1 MTAATEPL
9 SDSAAAHSRAKFV
22 FLLTALGI
30 VYGDIGTSPLYAFK
44 VALDAAGGSAQPIVL
59 GVLSLIIW
67 SLVVTISI
75 KYIGFVMRADN
86 EGEGGILALAGL
98 LSKERSSMAVVALG
112 LFGSALLY
120 GDGIITPAISVLSA
134 IEGLETAEP
143 MLAHYVLPLTVAI
156 LIGFFMLQ
164 SRGTAK
170 IAVLFGPIML
180 TWFFAIAV
188 MGVAAIVHRPEVL
201 FALNPVHAV
210 WLLTS
215 STAPA
220 LAVCGAV
227 FLAVTGG
234 EALYADMGHIGRKPI
249 AKAWFVLVLPAL
261 VLNYFGQGA
270 VVLAHQGDVDHP
282 FFALVPSFLVIPLV
296 ILSAM
301 ATVIASQAV
310 VTGVFSLTK
319 QAVHLGRLPRMRIV
333 QTSGREYGQIYIPSL
348 NWMLAIATVILTV
361 TFKSS
366 DNLAAA
372 YGVAVSATMAITSF
386 LLFETMRQIWR
397 WSTWKAALVAGSFM
411 GIDIIFMIANL
422 AKIGDGG
429 WLPLAIGALIFA
441 LMGIWARGTEACQ
454 QQLGLLAEPF
464 DDFLKRL
471 DDPAIIRIPGCAVFL
486 TRTREKAP
494 PLLINHVKWNHALHE
509 IVILMSF
516 EVLRVPR
523 VHARDRLR
531 IEPVGKGVTRVIA
544 TYGFMQTPD
553 CHVALRWLPR
563 LANLD
568 VDPGEAVY
576 YLWNEAVYPAPEGS
590 VMPRIGVAIF
600 AFLRRNA
607 ARASDYFGL
616 PQERVIEVGIHLEI

>member
-1 MTAATEPL
+1 MTAVTETV
-9 SDSAAAHSRAKFV
+9 AEAHSGRHRAKIG

-44 VALDAAGGSAQPIVL
+44 VALDAAGGSAETIVL
-59 GVLSLIIW
+59 GVLSLIFW
-67 SLVVTISI
+67 SLILTISV
-75 KYIGFVMRADN
+75 KYIAFVMRADN

-98 LSKERSSMAVVALG
+98 LSKERSSMAIVALG

-143 MLAHYVLPLTVAI
+143 MLAHYVLPLTVVI
-156 LIGFFMLQ
+156 LIGFFLLQ
-164 SRGTAK
+164 SRGTAR
-170 IAVLFGPIML
+170 IAVLFGPVML
-180 TWFFAIAV
+180 IWFFTIALAGTIAI
-188 MGVAAIVHRPEVL
+188 IHQPQVL
-201 FALNPVHAV
+201 RALNPMYAL
-210 WLLTS
+210 WLLTGS
-215 STAPA
+215 SIPA

-249 AKAWFVLVLPAL
+249 ERAWFILVLPAL

-270 VVLAHQGDVDHP
+270 LVLQTHGDIEHP
-282 FFALVPSFLVIPLV
+282 FFALVPSYLVIPLV

-348 NWMLAIATVILTV
+348 NWMLAIATVLLTV
-361 TFKSS
+361 SFKSS

-372 YGVAVSATMAITSF
+372 YGVAVSATMAITSI
-386 LLFETMRQIWR
+386 LLFETMRQIWGWR
-397 WSTWKAALVAGSFM
+397 LIWAALVAGGFM
-411 GIDIIFMIANL
+411 AVDLVFMTANL

-429 WLPLAIGALIFA
+429 WLPLVIGGLVFA

-454 QQLGLLAEPF
+454 QQLGLLSEPF
-464 DDFLKRL
+464 DVFLKRL
-471 DDPAIIRIPGCAVFL
+471 EDPAVVRIPGAAVFL
-486 TRTREKAP
+486 TRQRDKAP
-494 PLLINHVKWNHALHE
+494 PLLINQVKWNHALHE

-516 EVLRVPR
+516 EVRRVPR
-523 VHARDRLR
+523 VHARDRLK
-531 IEPVGKGVTRVIA
+531 IEPVGNGVTRVIA
-544 TYGFMQTPD
+544 SYGFMQTPD